1 MNYGVMFY
9 RDQWA
14 TLWFTKCAHEIC
26 KTFCQS
32 HPDFGNQFKLEVVQQ
47 FFNWLFPE
55 DTNFWGQVCGKRAHQ
70 ICGFN
75 IVYFLWIKWDE
86 SWMDVND
93 ATNLRQQSQLLGRK
107 CEIRGQNQVLR
118 PPDQGLGM
126 NSWQGVKGTRSMG
139 VMYDEDISVFEGHS
153 IGRV

>member
-1 MNYGVMFY
+1 MVTNEQLCGSQNARTKFQHYG
-9 RDQWA
+9 
-14 TLWFTKCAHEIC
+14 
-26 KTFCQS
+26 QS
-32 HPDFGNQFKLEVVQQ
+32 HPDFENRCNKSSVNKIL
-47 FFNWLFPE
+47 NWLCPSWPTFE
-55 DTNFWGQVCGKRAHQ
+55 GKFCGKRAHQ

-75 IVYFLWIKWDE
+75 IVYFLWIKWGE

-107 CEIRGQNQVLR
+107 CEIRGQNPVLR